1 MAARAAA
8 SDGDTLLALAL
19 TRDVLPLKPGLV
31 SGSLNSSTGEGLVL
45 ADLSSD
51 WFDQIARVKKHNF
64 FVNWQANCTEL
75 HGKTFWEIINNN
87 VVEQFKITRKSKGKF
102 S

>member
-1 MAARAAA
+1 MVKLDSLASSEIVESKHGSVISFFLPPDTLDDASFFLSLMAARAAA

-51 WFDQIARVKKHNF
+51 WLD
-64 FVNWQANCTEL
+64 
-75 HGKTFWEIINNN
+75 
-87 VVEQFKITRKSKGKF
+87 
-102 S
+102 

>member
-1 MAARAAA
+1 MVELDSLASFAFVKSKHGSASSFFLPPDALDDESFFLSLMAASAAA
-8 SDGDTLLALAL
+8 NDGDTLLALAL

-51 WFDQIARVKKHNF
+51 WFD
-64 FVNWQANCTEL
+64 
-75 HGKTFWEIINNN
+75 
-87 VVEQFKITRKSKGKF
+87 
-102 S
+102 